1 MLIFFV
7 CILVDLSQGFC
18 YSGLTLEAG
27 GLDRLTK
34 CASPPDMFLLN
45 GLIIFH
51 FPLLGLGVVVYCG
64 LIRKLLSLSML
75 RESRESLSQRQS
87 VVI

>member
-34 CASPPDMFLLN
+34 CASPPDMFLLYFSIKWFN
-45 GLIIFH
+45 N
-51 FPLLGLGVVVYCG
+51 FPFYVIRSWSCG
-64 LIRKLLSLSML
+64 LLWLD
-75 RESRESLSQRQS
+75 
-87 VVI
+87 